1 MIRLICG
8 PKGTGKTKII
18 LEEVNKS
25 TDCAKG
31 DVVFITDTKLNARLN
46 FNVRVLYANEFDVN
60 CKCCFSGFVK
70 GLMAGNADIE
80 YLFIDGLSRIIGTDD
95 EDIEKFLLDLKKI
108 EEAYGI
114 KAIVTISKEKS
125 QLPLFAQEFAC

>member
-31 DVVFITDTKLNARLN
+31 DVVFITDNKLDTRLN
-46 FNVRVLYANEFDVN
+46 FNIRVLNSKEFDVN
-60 CKCCFSGFVK
+60 CKCCFIGFIK

-95 EDIEKFLLDLKKI
+95 SDIEDFLKELQKVEKV
-108 EEAYGI
+108 YGI
-114 KAIVTISKEKS
+114 KAILTVSKEKS
-125 QLPLFAQEFAC
+125 QLPMFAQEFVC